1 MGGRRSWVWINGV
14 AYEKGVDPI
23 PEQQQSNTDSALWG
37 DAHYAN
43 TRGPNGEDLSTRT
56 KHREFMKQTGLTTM
70 DDFGGAWQQSAKQ
83 RSEYFQEGKHTA
95 VKREHIERAIHNL
108 TTRKN

>member
-1 MGGRRSWVWINGV
+1 
-14 AYEKGVDPI
+14 
-23 PEQQQSNTDSALWG
+23 
-37 DAHYAN
+37 
-43 TRGPNGEDLSTRT
+43 
-56 KHREFMKQTGLTTM
+56 M

-83 RSEYFQEGKHTA
+83 RAEYFQEGKHTA